1 MEKVKIYDFDKT
13 LVEGDSIG
21 VLIKYAI
28 KKGWISPIKF
38 IGWTIEGFFAM
49 LLSLSFERF
58 KDSFV
63 KIVEALSEAQ
73 KQEFVNHLLKNY
85 GYSNLINEIKED
97 GYTTIL
103 CSASLYGYM
112 KYVKDILGFDY
123 LICTSHK
130 DGLVIGK
137 NNIKKEKFVNL
148 NSFFKEKGI
157 DVDYEN
163 SKSYSDSI
171 KNDKYM
177 MSFTK
182 EKYLINDNRNYEG
195 YHNLRGIKG

>member
-1 MEKVKIYDFDKT
+1 MDKVKIYDFDKT

-28 KKGWISPIKF
+28 KKGWISPFKF
-38 IGWTIEGFFAM
+38 VGWTFEGVFRM
-49 LLSLSFERF
+49 LISFSFERF

-63 KIVEALSEAQ
+63 KTVEALTEAQ
-73 KQEFVNHLLKNY
+73 KLEFVNYLLKNY
-85 GYSNLINEIKED
+85 GFNNLINEIKEE

-123 LICTSHK
+123 LICTLHK
-130 DGLVIGK
+130 NGMVIGK
-137 NNIKKEKFVNL
+137 NNIKKEKLVNL
-148 NSFFKEKGI
+148 NLLFKEKGI
-157 DVDYEN
+157 EVDYEN

>member
-28 KKGWISPIKF
+28 KKGYLSPITF
-38 IGWTIEGFFAM
+38 IGWILKGLFLM
-49 LLSLSFERF
+49 LVTLSFERF
-58 KDSFV
+58 KDAFV
-63 KIVEALSEAQ
+63 RTVEILTEEQKI
-73 KQEFVNHLLKNY
+73 EFVNYLLKNY
-85 GYSNLINEIKED
+85 GFGNLIKDIKEE
-97 GYTTIL
+97 GYITIL

-112 KYVKDILGFDY
+112 KYVKEILDFDY
-123 LICTSHK
+123 LICTKHSN
-130 DGLVIGK
+130 GK
-137 NNIKKEKFVNL
+137 VVGNDNKRKEKMYNL
-148 NSFFKEKGI
+148 NLLFKEKYI

-163 SKSYSDSI
+163 SKSFSDSI

-182 EKYLINDNRNYEG
+182 EKYLVNDNRKYDG
-195 YHNLRGIKG
+195 YFNIRGFKG